1 MFRFFYIPLIFL
13 TKNIIPVGHFSVLCR
28 MQEPV
33 SLQHLNEL
41 IKSTLDRHLQPTY
54 WVTAEIGEFRD
65 SVRGHVYLDLIEKQ
79 SGQITAKIRGNIW
92 SYTYQGIRRRFE
104 STTGEALRSGMNVL
118 ALVNVQFHEVYGI
131 SLIVKDIDPNYTL
144 GERAKRRQEVIDQLT
159 KEGLIHLNRQF
170 ELPKVPQRV
179 AVISSVTAAGYGDF
193 VNQLAQNSNNYQ
205 IYVTLYQATMQ
216 GKETPSSIISAIE
229 QIEAEQQSKGFDLIV
244 IIRGGGA
251 QTDMDA
257 FDDYELAKTIA
268 NTTLPVITGIG
279 HERDECIADLVAHTS
294 LKTPTAVA
302 TFLLSGFRDF
312 EDRLN
317 GQLKLIERRSR
328 FYLQQEERTIQD
340 KEHLLRNLTG
350 NILSMHREKLERKHQ
365 QIGSL
370 TKHRIHIHHLRVDN
384 QEKDLKQVVKRVLES
399 TLVRIRHLEQDLS
412 RLDPNRLLRKGYT
425 RTEFLGKPI
434 QIHVPKIGD
443 EIITYTADKKLTSTL
458 TEINAHDA
466 H

>member
-1 MFRFFYIPLIFL
+1 
-13 TKNIIPVGHFSVLCR
+13 
-28 MQEPV
+28 MQEQI

-41 IKSTLDRHLQPTY
+41 IKSTLDRHLQSAY

-92 SYTYQGIRRRFE
+92 SYTYQGIRKRFE
-104 STTGEALRSGMNVL
+104 STTGESLRSGMKIL
-118 ALVNVQFHEVYGI
+118 ALVNVQFHEVYGM
-131 SLIVKDIDPNYTL
+131 SLIIKEIDPNYTL

-159 KEGLIHLNRQF
+159 REGLIQLNRQF
-170 ELPKVPQRV
+170 ELPSVPQRV

-193 VNQLAQNSNNYQ
+193 VNHLAHNSDNYS
-205 IYVTLYQATMQ
+205 IYVSLYQATMQ
-216 GKETPSSIISAIE
+216 GKETPSSVISAIE
-229 QIEAEQQSKGFDLIV
+229 QIEADQQIKGFDLVV

-257 FDDYELAKTIA
+257 FDDYELAKAIA

-317 GQLKLIERRSR
+317 DQLRLLERRYR
-328 FYLQQEERTIQD
+328 LYLQQETRTLHD
-340 KEHLLRNLTG
+340 REHLLRNLAG
-350 NILSMHREKLERKHQ
+350 NMLSTHRERLEKKYQ
-365 QIGSL
+365 QVRSQ
-370 TKHRIHIHHLRVDN
+370 TKHRISIHHLKLENHEN
-384 QEKDLKQVVKRVLES
+384 QVRKLVNMILKA
-399 TLVRIRHLEQDLS
+399 TLVRIDHLQQDLT
-412 RLDPNRLLRKGYT
+412 RLDPNQLLQKGYT
-425 RTEFLGKPI
+425 RTELLGKPI
-434 QIHVPKIGD
+434 QLQVPKVGD
-443 EIITYTADKKLTSTL
+443 EIVTYTIDKKLTSKL
-458 TEINAHDA
+458 IKINTHDA
-466 H
+466 S

>member
-1 MFRFFYIPLIFL
+1 
-13 TKNIIPVGHFSVLCR
+13 
-28 MQEPV
+28 MQEPI

-41 IKSTLDRHLQPTY
+41 IKSTLDRHLQPAY
-54 WVTAEIGEFRD
+54 WVMAEIGEFRD

-79 SGQITAKIRGNIW
+79 AGQITAKIRGNIW

-104 STTGEALRSGMNVL
+104 STTGNTLRSGMKIL
-118 ALVNVQFHEVYGI
+118 ALVNVQFHEVYGL

-144 GERAKRRQEVIDQLT
+144 GERARRRQEVIDQLT
-159 KEGLIHLNRQF
+159 REGLIQLNRQF

-193 VNQLAQNSNNYQ
+193 INQLDQNPDHYQ
-205 IYVTLYQATMQ
+205 IFVTLYQATMQ
-216 GKETPSSIISAIE
+216 GKETPASVISAID

-257 FDDYELAKTIA
+257 FDDYELSKSIA

-317 GQLKLIERRSR
+317 GQLTIMERRSR
-328 FYLQQEERTIQD
+328 FYLQREERTIQD
-340 KEHLLRNLTG
+340 REHLLKNLAG
-350 NILSMHREKLERKHQ
+350 NIISVHRERMERKHQ
-365 QIGSL
+365 QVHSL
-370 TKHRIHIHHLRVDN
+370 TKHRISIHHLQLDN
-384 QEKDLKQVVKRVLES
+384 QEKEIRKLVKTVLES
-399 TLVRIRHLEQDLS
+399 AKVRIRHLHQDLT
-412 RLDPNRLLRKGYT
+412 RLDPNLILRKGYT
-425 RTEFLGKPI
+425 RTELLGKPI
-434 QIHVPKIGD
+434 QIQVPNIGD
-443 EIITYTADKKLTSTL
+443 EIVTYTLDKKLTSKL
-458 TEINAHDA
+458 TEINDYDA
-466 H
+466 S